1 MSVIRRHRWLQ
12 GLLLMGP
19 AAIWALLFVI
29 APTVIA
35 VCMSLWKIVNYR
47 LVHDWHLGSYGAFIH
62 TSIYYEPLF
71 VSLENGALVAAISVV
86 LSLLLAHFIRFHV
99 HKHRLLFFGSV
110 VIALWL
116 GYLLRIFGWR
126 IALGREGIINSLLI
140 DLGLISH
147 PLSFLVFSRFAVI
160 LVQTHLAMPFAFIP
174 VYAAMERLPNHLMHA
189 AADLGGNRRRQFVH
203 VELPLIAPGVVA
215 GATFAFVL
223 AFGDYFAPNLV
234 GSPGGVTIGNI
245 AADQFGE
252 AFDWPLGAAIGV
264 IMIATVIVAIGI
276 PGIFGFG
283 RRLVWSVRDRRDERW
298 LRLARLESPAW
309 LSSAQGG
316 AR

>member
-1 MSVIRRHRWLQ
+1 
-12 GLLLMGP
+12 MGP
-19 AAIWALLFVI
+19 AAIWALLFVV

-47 LVHDWHLGSYGAFIH
+47 LVHDWNLGSYGDFIH
-62 TSIYYEPLF
+62 TPIYHDPLYT
-71 VSLENGALVAAISVV
+71 SLENGALVAAISIS
-86 LSLLLAHFIRFHV
+86 LSIPLAHFIRFHV
-99 HKHRLLFFGSV
+99 RRHRLLFFGSV

-160 LVQTHLAMPFAFIP
+160 LTQTHLAMPFAFIP
-174 VYAAMERLPNHLMHA
+174 IYAAMERLPTHLIQA
-189 AADLGGNRRRQFVH
+189 AADLGGNRRRQFLH
-203 VELPLIAPGVVA
+203 VELPLIAPGVIA
-215 GATFAFVL
+215 GGTFAFVL
-223 AFGDYFAPNLV
+223 AFGDYFAPALV

-252 AFDWPLGAAIGV
+252 AFAWPLGAAIGV
-264 IMIATVIVAIGI
+264 VMIATVLIVVAV
-276 PGIFGFG
+276 PGFFSLA
-283 RRLVWSVRDRRDERW
+283 RRLLASARERRDERW
-298 LRLARLESPAW
+298 LRVAPVSGSFM
-309 LSSAQGG
+309 SSAGEG